1 MAKKIQPIHPGEI
14 LMEEFLTP
22 FKISQYRLAKDIDV
36 APRRI
41 NEIIHGERAISADTA
56 LRFGKYFNTSPQ
68 FWLNL
73 QTRYDLAIE
82 SEGLTSILKNNV
94 KVFKFAV

>member
-1 MAKKIQPIHPGEI
+1 
-14 LMEEFLTP
+14 MEEFLEP
-22 FKISQYRLAKDIDV
+22 FAISQYRLAKDIDV

-56 LRFGKYFNTSPQ
+56 LRLGKYFRTSPQ

-73 QTRYDLAIE
+73 QSHFDLAVQE
-82 SEGLTSILKNNV
+82 EELSSVLKNKV
-94 KVFKFAV
+94 KTLELAA